1 MNVVERAARA
11 AWRPKDRR
19 TVWEWCEEHVVVD
32 NSSPMPGK
40 WRSSNSP
47 WVKELMEDFEDNRV
61 RDISV
66 MCSAQ
71 SAKTQTIM
79 NCLCWAIAEDPGPAM
94 WVMASQEEAE
104 QFVRNRLADSL
115 TSCKPVADALLD
127 KLHAIRKAEVNF
139 STMTLYITGAGSPSK
154 LQSKPIRWLLLDE
167 VRNYPKGALHTVLKR
182 TRAFW
187 NARRLIISTPAAS
200 GDEVHRAFLS
210 GNQKT
215 WHVRCPHCGHLQQLK
230 FSQLKWEKNDVTK
243 PNGKWNF
250 DALAET
256 IRWQC
261 EACETRFTDNPATRK
276 QFCREGKFVAMN
288 PHAPVHLRSY
298 HWNALLP
305 HWVPWR
311 SIVEEFLLAQDALRG
326 GDIEPMRTFVNETL
340 GEPWEDR
347 MGEIDD
353 YDFLEYRKADYGFN
367 EPWAEERIR
376 FMAADRQER
385 GGEHY
390 WYVVRAF
397 GPYGKS
403 RLITYG
409 KCSTLEQLEEIRIE
423 HNVPVINAV
432 IDTGFKASE
441 LYRFCASTGWKAFKG
456 DDCQY
461 FPHQDKKSKKT
472 VRRIWNKTTVD
483 PSFGT
488 SHTRK
493 LIPLFRW
500 SNPMAKDLLA
510 EMMQGLVG
518 EWTIP
523 RLVGNEYLK
532 QLTAETRKERIDAK
546 GHVHYEWHRIRRD
559 NHLLDCELM
568 ILVAAV
574 ITKNANADRET
585 VE

>member
-1 MNVVERAARA
+1 
-11 AWRPKDRR
+11 
-19 TVWEWCEEHVVVD
+19 
-32 NSSPMPGK
+32 
-40 WRSSNSP
+40 
-47 WVKELMEDFEDNRV
+47 
-61 RDISV
+61 
-66 MCSAQ
+66 
-71 SAKTQTIM
+71 
-79 NCLCWAIAEDPGPAM
+79 M